1 MAFNTAKLDNL
12 KQIRSAWVEID
23 HSQLRENFSIIQK
36 YAPPHCQRLCVV
48 KDNAYGHGS
57 VLMAKEAIR
66 AGYSY
71 LSVETI
77 GEAVTLRENGIEAP
91 ILLFGEPSI
100 EEMRA
105 ALVLEM
111 TVCINSIEQANTYLS
126 CIREY
131 QAQHPDV
138 PFSPKPVHIEV
149 DSGMSRWGVRWT
161 EAMSVV
167 DYLHAHAEHIALEG
181 IMSHFAMSDEADKS
195 YALLQLNRFTSVL
208 DQVQASGITIPL
220 IHMSNTGGVLDLPS
234 AHFTMVRTGI
244 LPTGVYPSLVCNQYP
259 GLRPVLS
266 VKCKITTLRQLEV
279 GDKVGYGM
287 HFTAEK
293 PMQIAVLPIGY
304 GDGYPR
310 VRNNGYVLIRGTKCP
325 TVGGNAMDA
334 MMVDVSH
341 LPAVALNDEVVLMGG
356 QGKEWIDPRDLVP
369 WKKTVCYEIL
379 TGWRARLPRK
389 LVNIPD

>member
-1 MAFNTAKLDNL
+1 MQLSSSELAAF

-23 HSQLRENFSIIQK
+23 HGQLRENFSIIEK
-36 YAPPHCQRLCVV
+36 HAPKHCQRLCVV

-77 GEAVTLRENGIEAP
+77 GEAVTLRENNITAP
-91 ILLFGEPSI
+91 ILLFGAPSI

-105 ALVLEM
+105 ALCLDM
-111 TVCINSIEQANTYLS
+111 TVCINSIEQAQTYIA
-126 CIREY
+126 CIKKHF
-131 QAQHPDV
+131 AQTPQTQLV
-138 PFSPKPVHIEV
+138 PKPVHIEV
-149 DSGMSRWGVRWT
+149 DTGMSRWGVRWT
-161 EAMSVV
+161 EALPVLN
-167 DYLHAHAEHIALEG
+167 YLHSQAEYLALEG

-195 YALLQLNRFTSVL
+195 YALLQLSRFESVL
-208 DQVQASGITIPL
+208 EQLEEAGISIPL
-220 IHMSNTGGVLDLPS
+220 VHMSNTGGVLDLPS

-244 LPTGVYPSLVCNQYP
+244 LPSGVYPSLVCNQYP

-266 VKCKITTLRQLEV
+266 VKCKITTLRQLKV

-310 VRNNGYVLIRGTKCP
+310 VRNNGYVLIHGTKCP

-341 LPAVALNDEVVLMGG
+341 LPDVALDDEVVLMGG
-356 QGKEWIDPRDLVP
+356 QGEQWIDPRDLVP

>member
-1 MAFNTAKLDNL
+1 MQLSSSELATF

-23 HSQLRENFSIIQK
+23 HGQLRENFSIIEK
-36 YAPPHCQRLCVV
+36 YAPKHCKRLCVV

-77 GEAVTLRENGIEAP
+77 GEAVTLREHGINVP
-91 ILLFGEPSI
+91 ILLFGEPNS

-105 ALVLEM
+105 ALYLDM
-111 TVCINSIEQANTYLS
+111 TICINSIEQAQTYIS
-126 CIREY
+126 CIKEY
-131 QAQHPDV
+131 FAENPHTQIVAQ
-138 PFSPKPVHIEV
+138 PVHVEV
-149 DSGMSRWGVRWT
+149 DTGMSRWGVRWT
-161 EAMSVV
+161 AAISVLN
-167 DYLHAHAEHIALEG
+167 YLHSHPEYLVLEG

-195 YALLQLNRFTSVL
+195 YALLQLSRFESVL
-208 DQVQASGITIPL
+208 SETRAAGITIPL

-244 LPTGVYPSLVCNQYP
+244 LPSGVYPSLVCNQYP

-287 HFTAEK
+287 HFTAKK

-310 VRNNGYVLIRGTKCP
+310 VRNNGYVLIHGTQCP
-325 TVGGNAMDA
+325 VVGGNAMDA

-341 LPAVALNDEVVLMGG
+341 LANVALNDEVVLMGG
-356 QGKEWIDPRDLVP
+356 QGEQWIDPRDLVP

-389 LVNIPD
+389 LVNSPE